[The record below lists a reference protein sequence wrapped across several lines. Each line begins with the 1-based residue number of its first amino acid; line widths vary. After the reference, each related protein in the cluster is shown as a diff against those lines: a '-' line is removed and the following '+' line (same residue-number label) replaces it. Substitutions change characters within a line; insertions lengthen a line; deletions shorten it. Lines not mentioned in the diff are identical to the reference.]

1 MLLEPDLRARLDRLS
16 LHARHRVRGFWAG
29 RHRSLRLGESLDFA
43 DYREY
48 HPGDDFRRIDYNLW
62 ARLGVVLI
70 RLFEAEDEL
79 PLQVM
84 VDTSKSMDFGQKL
97 STAQRLAAAITYL
110 ALASGERVRVATVPE
125 PGRPPV
131 LGPWG
136 RHPGAWPRM
145 ESWLEALEPEGGTD
159 LPGGARAMVT
169 PTAYR
174 GPVVLISDLLADGWV
189 KSLDLLGAAGGGV
202 VLHVLSPAEIEP
214 DLTGDLTLRDIETGA
229 EVPVSMDEAAVRRYR
244 ERMDRFLA
252 EAAGRS
258 RRNGLEYVLAPAAEG
273 AAEKALFALVAA
285 GAVRP

>member
-1 MLLEPDLRARLDRLS
+1 VLLEPELRARLDRLS

-29 RHRSLRLGESLDFA
+29 RHRSKRQGESLDFA

-84 VDTSKSMDFGQKL
+84 VDTSKSMDFGTKL
-97 STAQRLAAAITYL
+97 RTAQEIAAAISYL

-125 PGRPPV
+125 PGRPPI

-136 RHPGAWPRM
+136 RHPSAWPHM
-145 ESWLEALEPEGGTD
+145 ERWLEGLQAGGGTD
-159 LPGGARAMVT
+159 LPSGARAMVA
-169 PTAYR
+169 PTAFR
-174 GPVVLISDLLADGWV
+174 GPVVLISDLLADGWI

-202 VLHVLSPAEIEP
+202 VLHVLSPAELDP
-214 DLTGDLTLRDIETGA
+214 DLTGDLTLRDAETGA
-229 EVPVSMDEAAVRRYR
+229 EVPVSMDEPAIARYR
-244 ERMDRFLA
+244 QRMDRFLTD
-252 EAAGRS
+252 AAARS
-258 RRNGLEYVLAPAAEG
+258 RRNGLDYVLATATEG
-273 AAEKALFALVAA
+273 AAEKALFGLVAA
-285 GAVRP
+285 GAVR